1 MLKKKILVRKLK
13 NETFSSLLSW
23 IEKRSCE
30 CYITLFLYKQAVLT
44 HSVQVFPH
52 IETSQ
57 LICCANQL
65 TGFYMRATLALNG
78 FKQLAFGWQIDK
90 QLSALKPLSLSNNK
104 NYRLKEIKF
113 FHFNK
118 RKIAAKPTIHH
129 YSAVSKAILGQC

>member
-1 MLKKKILVRKLK
+1 MGRKLK
-13 NETFSSLLSW
+13 ADLFFNLDFFFIAIVDRKNELWMLHYT
-23 IEKRSCE
+23 
-30 CYITLFLYKQAVLT
+30 FLYKQAVLT

-78 FKQLAFGWQIDK
+78 FKQLAFGWQIEK
-90 QLSALKPLSLSNNK
+90 QLSALKPLSLSSNK

-118 RKIAAKPTIHH
+118 RKIAAKPTIYH